1 MTWLPSEFTL
11 DVLKTIKRNLEVN
24 NSIYKYILVITN
36 IYDYK
41 MF

>member
-1 MTWLPSEFTL
+1 MAWLPSEFTL
-11 DVLKTIKRNLEVN
+11 DVLKTIRRKLQVN
-24 NSIYKYILVITN
+24 NSIYNYILIITN